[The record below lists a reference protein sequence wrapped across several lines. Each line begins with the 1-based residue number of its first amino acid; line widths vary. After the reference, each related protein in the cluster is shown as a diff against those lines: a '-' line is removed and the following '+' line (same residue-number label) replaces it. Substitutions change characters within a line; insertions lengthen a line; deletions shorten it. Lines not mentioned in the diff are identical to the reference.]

1 MCILSRFN
9 HVQLFATL
17 WTADCQGL
25 LSIGFSRKVYQNG
38 LSCPPSGDLPD
49 PGMEHASP
57 ALQVDSLPLRHQGRP
72 VVVVQSLSHVQL
84 FATPWTE
91 VCQASLSFTISQS
104 LLKLMYIKSVMPSK
118 CLILCHP
125 LLILPLVFPSIRVFP
140 NELALRIRCFVV
152 YCFVVFYPKSIL
164 WPDPSVVPTFGH
176 LWMFTL

>member
-1 MCILSRFN
+1 MPWMAEPDRLPSMGSQRVRLDWATSLHFYYVCTHVCILSRFN

-104 LLKLMYIKSVMPSK
+104 LPKHMCIESVMPSNH
-118 CLILCHP
+118 LILCHFLF
-125 LLILPLVFPSIRVFP
+125 LLP
-140 NELALRIRCFVV
+140 
-152 YCFVVFYPKSIL
+152 
-164 WPDPSVVPTFGH
+164 
-176 LWMFTL
+176 